1 MSDFDIYLDTD
12 NSLAFSVDIAGAAGS
27 SVRSQFIVEGP
38 NGISFCFGGRNEGKE
53 IHVEIP
59 VLKNMI
65 SEGKYSTRL
74 EVIIDDRVFVPLEL
88 QTELRRAVTIE
99 AAVKTVNRTQPIVTA
114 AVINRPKILEQTA
127 TVPVELEPTSAEKE
141 EPTEVKPKSARQEKP
156 GRKSKKKALV
166 RKSAKAKTESA
177 KRKLKKRSS
186 DKKLKDTEFLELL
199 ESYDLI

>member
-27 SVRSQFIVEGP
+27 SVRSQFVMEGP
-38 NGISFCFGGRNEGKE
+38 NGINFCFKGRSEGKE

-59 VLKNMI
+59 TLKNMI
-65 SEGKYSTRL
+65 SEGKYDTRL

-88 QTELRRAVTIE
+88 QTELRRAVTVE

-114 AVINRPKILEQTA
+114 AVINRPKIVEQA
-127 TVPVELEPTSAEKE
+127 AAVPVEPEPTPAEKE
-141 EPTEVKPKSARQEKP
+141 EPIEVKQEKP
-156 GRKSKKKALV
+156 EPKKKVAAKKKAET
-166 RKSAKAKTESA
+166 KTESA
-177 KRKLKKRSS
+177 KRRPKKKAAS
-186 DKKLKDTEFLELL
+186 KKLKDAEFLKLL

>member
-27 SVRSQFIVEGP
+27 SVRSQFVMEGP
-38 NGISFCFGGRNEGKE
+38 NGINFCFKGRSEGKE

-59 VLKNMI
+59 TLKNMI
-65 SEGKYSTRL
+65 SEGKYDTRL

-88 QTELRRAVTIE
+88 QTELRRAVTVE

-114 AVINRPKILEQTA
+114 AVINRPKIVEQTA
-127 TVPVELEPTSAEKE
+127 AVPVEPEPTPTEKE
-141 EPTEVKPKSARQEKP
+141 EPIEVKQEKLKP
-156 GRKSKKKALV
+156 KKKVAAKKKAET
-166 RKSAKAKTESA
+166 KTESA
-177 KRKLKKRSS
+177 KRRPKKKATS
-186 DKKLKDTEFLELL
+186 KKLKDAEFLKLL

>member
-27 SVRSQFIVEGP
+27 SVRSQFVMEGP
-38 NGISFCFGGRNEGKE
+38 NGINFCFKGRSEGKE

-59 VLKNMI
+59 TLKNMI
-65 SEGKYSTRL
+65 SEGKYDTRL

-88 QTELRRAVTIE
+88 QTELRRAVTVE

-114 AVINRPKILEQTA
+114 AVINRPKIVEQAA
-127 TVPVELEPTSAEKE
+127 TVPVEPEPTPAEKE
-141 EPTEVKPKSARQEKP
+141 EPIEVKQEKP
-156 GRKSKKKALV
+156 EPKKKVVAKKKA
-166 RKSAKAKTESA
+166 KPKTESV
-177 KRKLKKRSS
+177 KHKPKKKAAS
-186 DKKLKDTEFLELL
+186 KKLKDAEFLKLL